1 MRVVVAAR
9 QAEVRSAVRLLVTQ
23 NLGMQVV
30 DEALNASS
38 LWTHIQ
44 DARPDLLLL
53 EWELL
58 GAEASAGL
66 ARLHALYPRLHII
79 VLSGHPETRQ
89 QALAAHA
96 DAFVSTADS
105 AEQMIKILKTA
116 RAYIDTGSAADHTST
131 MAEDTR
137 AEREKS

>member
-1 MRVVVAAR
+1 
-9 QAEVRSAVRLLVTQ
+9 
-23 NLGMQVV
+23 MQVV
-30 DEALNASS
+30 GETAKAAG
-38 LWTHIQ
+38 LWTHVQ

-58 GAEASAGL
+58 GVGATAAL
-66 ARLHALYPRLHII
+66 AHLHLLDPRLHII
-79 VLSGHPETRQ
+79 VLSGHPEARQ

-105 AEQMIKILKTA
+105 AEQMIKVLQAA
-116 RAYIDTGSAADHTST
+116 RARINTGSTADTSST

-137 AEREKS
+137 E